1 MRKKYTITYSLDE
14 ILKDVSNVNFMN
26 GEAITDANMLRLKT
40 LLQDVAED
48 GYRERA
54 VRSILLAVG
63 EVRDKLFDYIEH
75 SAGGQ
80 TDGLWS
86 SDAYGAKVL
95 MTNKYYEPE
104 DVSIVLLLPSACPY
118 SQGDYIRNLV
128 HDYIVNKTV
137 ADYAS
142 FDANYAAA
150 WLNKAEKDMDK
161 LDVAVNRR
169 IMVKRAMTTF

>member
-54 VRSILLAVG
+54 VRSILLAVD

-75 SAGGQ
+75 AAGGQ
-80 TDGLWS
+80 VDGVWS

-104 DVSIVLLLPSACPY
+104 DVSIVLLLPGACPY
-118 SQGDYIRNLV
+118 SQGGYIRNLV

-142 FDANYAAA
+142 FNANYAAV
-150 WLNKAEKDMDK
+150 WLNKAEKDLDK

-169 IMVKRAMTTF
+169 IMVKRVMTTF